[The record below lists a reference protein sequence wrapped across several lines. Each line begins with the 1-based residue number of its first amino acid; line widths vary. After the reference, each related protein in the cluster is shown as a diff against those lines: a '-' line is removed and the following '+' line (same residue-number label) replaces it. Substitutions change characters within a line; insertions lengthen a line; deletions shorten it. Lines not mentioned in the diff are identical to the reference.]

1 MPAILFGSMS
11 TLVDTSEL
19 QRAAFNDAF
28 DVHDLGWTWDREQ
41 YAALL
46 GSSGG
51 RQRIADHAAAL
62 GEQVDA
68 EAVHQTKSE
77 LFLLGLGSSDLPL
90 RPGVAD
96 TIQQARDGGIAL
108 ALVTT
113 TSALNV
119 KALLAAVTPRLGGG
133 SFDVVVDASAVEQPK
148 PDPAAYRFAVGRLN
162 QEVSACV
169 AVEDNFGGVQSARAA
184 GIACVAFPNLN
195 TAEHDFT
202 AATARLERLDLPALS
217 ALISH

>member
-19 QRAAFNDAF
+19 QRAAFNAAF

-46 GSSGG
+46 DSSGG
-51 RQRIADHAAAL
+51 RQRIADHAAAR
-62 GEQVDA
+62 GQQVDA
-68 EAVHQTKSE
+68 EAVHRTKSE
-77 LFLLGLGSSDLPL
+77 LFLRGLGSADLPL

-96 TIQQARDGGIAL
+96 TIRQARADGIAL

-113 TSALNV
+113 TSAQNV
-119 KALLAAVTPRLGGG
+119 AALLAAVTPQVGGE
-133 SFDVVVDASAVEQPK
+133 SFDVVVDASVVEHAK

-162 QEVSACV
+162 QDPSACV
-169 AVEDNFGGVQSARAA
+169 AVEDNLGGVESARAA
-184 GIACVAFPNLN
+184 GIACVAFPNVN
-195 TAEHDFT
+195 TAEHDFA
-202 AATARLERLDLPALS
+202 AATARLERLDLPALT
-217 ALISH
+217 ALIGH